1 MSRPH
6 KIWSAFNVVRFLDP
20 INGSILF
27 IRCQQCCTTQKRK
40 LLIGMKDE
48 NKTAA
53 AMATET
59 QIKMQVATR
68 TESSKCAWWRL
79 WTQAIVTSLTPF
91 LQEHWDNDIKHFVRM
106 KNCSFSLD
114 TFWKH
119 LSLIPSEAWW
129 RRIEWLQTFPLNR
142 IFSLIFLC
150 FFSISLYIR
159 HFYLWLRVIM
169 DSIRFVICCL
179 YRNKCNALCSI
190 DLT

>member
-27 IRCQQCCTTQKRK
+27 IRSQQRAQCCATQRRK

-48 NKTAA
+48 KTAT
-53 AMATET
+53 AMATEK

-119 LSLIPSEAWW
+119 LSLFPSEAWW

-150 FFSISLYIR
+150 FFLFLYTFAIFIYGYVLSWIVSGLWFAVCIEISAMLYVASI
-159 HFYLWLRVIM
+159 
-169 DSIRFVICCL
+169 
-179 YRNKCNALCSI
+179 
-190 DLT
+190 